1 MVIRKLPYYEFAQGI
16 YEIDEFDCV
25 SVFVI
30 VGSERALVIDCG
42 TGIGDLRW
50 VIENRITDKPYD
62 VVASHNHGD
71 HIGGAGFFD
80 EIWIHEADMNWDDGD
95 AKPTVEF
102 RKDYAEIIA
111 GRAGKHY
118 DYDLD
123 RDVRPWPKEPV
134 KKALQDGQ
142 KFFLG
147 NRTVTAYHCPG
158 HTPGEMVFIDDLTKT
173 LLLGDACN
181 CNYYLSPTPK
191 EHAREEI
198 AAAKAGLERI
208 RDMKD
213 QYELMYNSHH
223 DFRGFG
229 NSLYPDIIEDA
240 IGAFDSILNGTAK
253 YVSVIDPMD
262 KEHKAKTYVEYGRF
276 HVAYLGDGIEE
287 V

>member
-1 MVIRKLPYYEFAQGI
+1 MVITKLPYYEFAEGI

-30 VGSERALVIDCG
+30 VGSQRALVIDCG

-50 VIENRITDKPYD
+50 VIEHKITDKPYD

-80 EIWIHEADMNWDDGD
+80 EIWMHPADMDWNLGNTT
-95 AKPTVEF
+95 PTVAF
-102 RKDYAEIIA
+102 RKEYAQIIS
-111 GRAGKHY
+111 GRASKHY

-123 RDVRPWPKEPV
+123 RDIREWPKEPV
-134 KKALQDGQ
+134 WKPLADGQ
-142 KFFLG
+142 TFDLG

-158 HTPGEMVFIDDLTKT
+158 HTAGEMVFMDDLTKT

-181 CNYYLSPTPK
+181 CNYYLAPPDPI
-191 EHAREEI
+191 HAREQI
-198 AAAKAGLERI
+198 TAAKSGLERL

-213 QYELMYNSHH
+213 QYNLMYNSHH

-240 IGAFDSILNGTAK
+240 IGAFDSILNGTAN
-253 YVSVIDPMD
+253 YITVTDPLNPGHN
-262 KEHKAKTYVEYGRF
+262 KIYVEYGRF
-276 HVAYLGDGIEE
+276 RVAYQDDGIEN